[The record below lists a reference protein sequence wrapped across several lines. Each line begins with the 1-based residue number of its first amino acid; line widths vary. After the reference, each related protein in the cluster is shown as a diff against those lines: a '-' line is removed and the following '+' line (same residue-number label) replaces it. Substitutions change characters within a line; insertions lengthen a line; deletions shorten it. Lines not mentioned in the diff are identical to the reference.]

1 MFPDS
6 VDIRDDTMREGLQI
20 ENAHIPVEDKLRLL
34 DALGDTGLKNISIGS
49 FVSPKLTPQMA
60 CIDEI
65 AERFE
70 PRPGVNY
77 TAAVFNKA
85 GFERADKF
93 FPKINVR
100 AREFVTHVEVCQ
112 FFAMRNYNRTPQQ
125 MFEQA
130 KASVEHAAQAGEV
143 GGSVVLGNAFGSN
156 FQEDPP
162 LSFGIEL
169 LDRIVS
175 LWQEAGLSV
184 EHLQLIDDM
193 GACMPQP
200 LVELLTYAQATYPEI
215 KSYGLHL
222 HNQRG
227 VTNICYYEA
236 LKLGVTRFDTS
247 IGGMGGCPY
256 CGNGRSAGH
265 VPTEDFAYLCHELG
279 IKTGLDLDKLIEAA
293 LVAEAVVGH
302 PLHGHV
308 SRAGPRPRGDRV
320 YPPDLPFVETLNE
333 AQHFRQGISACAH
346 QLRPWKAGSALRNYL
361 SQQS

>member
-6 VDIRDDTMREGLQI
+6 VEIRDDTMREGLQI
-20 ENAHIPVEDKLRLL
+20 EDKDISVDAKLRLL
-34 DALGDTGLKNISIGS
+34 DALGDTGLKTISIGS

-70 PRPGVNY
+70 PKPGVTY

-93 FPKINVR
+93 FPKVNVR
-100 AREFVTHVEVCQ
+100 IREFVTHVEVCQ
-112 FFAMRNYNRTPQQ
+112 FFAMRNYNRTPEQ

-130 KASVEHAAQAGEV
+130 RGSVERAAETGEV
-143 GGSVVLGNAFGSN
+143 NGGVVLGNAFGSN

-162 LSFGIEL
+162 LSFAMEL
-169 LDRIVS
+169 LDRTID
-175 LWQEAGLSV
+175 LWRQAGLSV
-184 EHLQLIDDM
+184 TRLQLIDDM
-193 GACMPQP
+193 GACMPGP
-200 LVELLTYAQATYPEI
+200 LMDLITYAQRTYPEI
-215 KSYGLHL
+215 TDYGLHL

-265 VPTEDFAYLCHELG
+265 VPTEDFTYLCHELG
-279 IKTGLDLDKLIEAA
+279 IDTGLDLDKLIDAA
-293 LVAEAVVGH
+293 VVAETVVGH

-308 SRAGPRPRGDRV
+308 SRAGPRPRADRI
-320 YPPDLPFVETLNE
+320 YAPDLPFIETLEE
-333 AQHFRQGISACAH
+333 AQHFRKGSSACAH
-346 QLRPWKAGSALRNYL
+346 QLKPWKKDSALRTYL
-361 SQQS
+361 DQR